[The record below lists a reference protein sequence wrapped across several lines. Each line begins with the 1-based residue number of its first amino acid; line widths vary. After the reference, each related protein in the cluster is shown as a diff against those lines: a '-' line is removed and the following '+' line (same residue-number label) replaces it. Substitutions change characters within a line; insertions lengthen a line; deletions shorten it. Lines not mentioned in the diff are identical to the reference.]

1 MVLSIDQLMSWFS
14 GVFWLFLRVGGFF
27 MVVPVIGSQL
37 IPARIRIVLAFMV
50 AVSIAPLLPP
60 MPMITQLDVGLFL
73 NVFVQ
78 LLSGI
83 GLGFATVIF
92 FQVFIITGQFIAMQ
106 MGLGFA
112 SMVDPT
118 NGISVTILSQ
128 FFLLLVS
135 LSFLANSGHLLMLE
149 VLVQGFQLS
158 AFGVTGGIEEMTWQ
172 LVLLGQWMFSGALM
186 IAFPAVVSLLI
197 VNLSF
202 GVMTRAAP
210 QLNIFSLGF
219 PFSLVFGLL
228 VIWFLIQG
236 WSAQFQLVF
245 SDFLLWA
252 QHWSGL

>member
-1 MVLSIDQLMSWFS
+1 MVL
-14 GVFWLFLRVGGFF
+14 
-27 MVVPVIGSQL
+27 PVIGSQL
-37 IPARIRIVLAFMV
+37 VPARIRIVMAFMV
-50 AVSIAPLLPP
+50 AVCIAPILPP
-60 MPMITQLDVGLFL
+60 MPSIMQIDLSLFMQ
-73 NVFVQ
+73 VFIQ
-78 LLSGI
+78 ILSGI

-112 SMVDPT
+112 SMVDPI

-128 FFLLLVS
+128 FFLLMVS
-135 LSFLANSGHLLMLE
+135 LSFLANSGHLLLLE
-149 VLVQGFQLS
+149 VLVRGFQVNPF
-158 AFGVTGGIEEMTWQ
+158 AFSGGLQEMTWQ
-172 LVLLGQWMFSGALM
+172 LVLLGKWMFSGALM

-228 VIWFLIQG
+228 VVWFLIQG
-236 WSAQFQLVF
+236 WSAQFQGVF
-245 SDFLLWA
+245 SDFLSWA
-252 QHWSGL
+252 NNWSGL